1 LQGLVFKE
9 NSNQRYATNAATSF
23 ALNEIARR
31 HAIAVQDFC
40 VRNDAMCGSTVG
52 PILAANCGVRC
63 VDVGVPQVRRADI
76 FSSAGDLLPV
86 RRRTS
91 PNMFA
96 MSSVS

>member
-63 VDVGVPQVRRADI
+63 VDVGVPQVRRAKLSLPAICFPSD
-76 FSSAGDLLPV
+76 STSA
-86 RRRTS
+86 
-91 PNMFA
+91 NMFA
-96 MSSVS
+96 VSSLS